1 MMYRSGYGMK
11 DKGQARILAI
21 RMKHEN
27 FAALLRE
34 GAVTGH
40 GGGLTSEESSRK
52 VRVQWDPERSP
63 KLGALPYRSIQIGI
77 GGEMSRKWAEEYVG
91 SIEDVTG
98 TAHALKKALEEKAE
112 VKEEEL
118 VKMGLMPVE
127 KVYEVSED
135 LRGVLKMD
143 IVPDR

>member
-1 MMYRSGYGMK
+1 MMYRSGYGTK

-21 RMKHEN
+21 RMKRGN
-27 FAALLRE
+27 FEALLKE
-34 GAVTGH
+34 AAVTGH

-77 GGEMSRKWAEEYVG
+77 GGEMSKKWAEDYVE
-91 SIEDVTG
+91 SIEDVTE
-98 TAHALKKALEEKAE
+98 TAHALKKALEENPE
-112 VKEEEL
+112 VKENDL
-118 VKMGLMPVE
+118 VCMGLMPVE
-127 KVYEVSED
+127 KVYAVSED

-143 IVPDR
+143 MVPDR